1 MKPYHLRR
9 PPWSRAI
16 RENRACYVSELPTN
30 PVNGWTYILPG
41 NIHHYYL
48 DGKYMEVNPAWTFA
62 EFQCH
67 FLHEPPSYTSL
78 LVDRSNDALRRLAFP
93 IS

>member
-48 DGKYMEVNPAWTFA
+48 DGKHMEVNPAWTFA

-67 FLHEPPSYTSL
+67 FLYEPPSYTSL